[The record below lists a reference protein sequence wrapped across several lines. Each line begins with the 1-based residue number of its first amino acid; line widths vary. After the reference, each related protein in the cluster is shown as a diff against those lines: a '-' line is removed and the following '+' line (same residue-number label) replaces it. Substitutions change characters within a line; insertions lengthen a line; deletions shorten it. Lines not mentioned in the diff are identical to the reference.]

1 MVVELFH
8 GVRWLDVVI
17 HRKLGFAYNAILGV
31 GLIVEIIR
39 HMHEA
44 HRLRGTGTLQ
54 AILAI
59 ALFAFL
65 LLHQLAELS
74 EHVDRRFRKSTRP
87 TKASGG

>member
-17 HRKLGFAYNAILGV
+17 HRKLGIAYNAILGV

-39 HMHEA
+39 HLHEA
-44 HRLRGTGTLQ
+44 HGLHGAGIFQTV
-54 AILAI
+54 LAI

-74 EHVDRRFRKSTRP
+74 EHVDRRFPR
-87 TKASGG
+87 SGRAN